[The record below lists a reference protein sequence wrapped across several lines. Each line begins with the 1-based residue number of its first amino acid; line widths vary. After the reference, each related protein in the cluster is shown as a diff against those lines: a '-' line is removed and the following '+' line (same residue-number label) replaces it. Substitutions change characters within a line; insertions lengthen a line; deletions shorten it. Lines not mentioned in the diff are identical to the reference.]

1 MSKIDPKLWEE
12 TSASGDFLR
21 IEVGP
26 YLARIVKIED
36 VEAKEYVKVYVDLT
50 QGKYKD
56 IFKQQADRFEGDW
69 PIQGISYR
77 SYKTKAYSFLKAF
90 VTALEKSNAGYNFAA
105 TGFDF
110 NSFVG
115 KQVVAV
121 YGIEEYEN
129 TDHEIVESI
138 KIQEFRSIQALQ
150 EGKIETPKP
159 KLVSEERKKQLA
171 FHNAKMEERTEIK
184 EDPFRTQT
192 ALVQEED
199 LPF

>member
-12 TSASGDFLR
+12 TSASGDFLK
-21 IEVGP
+21 IEAGP

-36 VEAKEYVKVYVDLT
+36 VESKEYVKVYVDLT

-56 IFKQQADRFEGDW
+56 IFKQQAERFEGEW
-69 PIQGISYR
+69 PIQGISYK

-90 VTALEKSNAGYNFAA
+90 VTALEKSNVGYNFAS

-121 YGIEEYEN
+121 FGEEEYEN
-129 TDHEIVESI
+129 NEHEIISSV
-138 KIQEFRSIQALQ
+138 KIQEFRSTQALQ
-150 EGKIETPKP
+150 EGKIQTPKP
-159 KLVSEERKKQLA
+159 KLVSEERKKQIA
-171 FHNAKMEERTEIK
+171 FHNAKMEERNPKPI
-184 EDPFRTQT
+184 EDFVPTMPIN
-192 ALVQEED
+192 EED